1 MPAGPVDAF
10 DVADPDDPLLMTP
23 VASWK
28 GRRSQLQLPCGV
40 PLAPDRQCHEEQGV
54 VSWVM
59 LGQITTLLV

>member
-23 VASWK
+23 VA
-28 GRRSQLQLPCGV
+28 
-40 PLAPDRQCHEEQGV
+40 LAADRQCHEEQGV